1 MIILSYPGAPMTMEG
16 NIVVDGVL
24 ASCYPF
30 PDHDL
35 AHFGM
40 TPFRLFP
47 QFLKWLF
54 GDDTGSPVF
63 VQIVKYI
70 GDVILPFSL
79 N

>member
-1 MIILSYPGAPMTMEG
+1 MDG

-24 ASCYPF
+24 ASCYAF

-40 TPFRLFP
+40 TPFQLFP
-47 QFLKWLF
+47 QLIKWLF
-54 GDDTGSPVF
+54 GDNNGSPVF
-63 VQIVKYI
+63 VEIVKHM
-70 GDVILPFSL
+70 GEFMLPFSL